1 MENNKLY
8 IIIIVVASF
17 TILFRLLPL
26 FIKIPENN
34 EYLNTF
40 FDILPV
46 SILTVLALPEIFT
59 SIGNDTKNIIL
70 TIIAVFLVLYL
81 TYKNKS
87 LGIIAF
93 SSVILINVLRGI
105 NFGNF

>member
-1 MENNKLY
+1 MENSKLY
-8 IIIIVVASF
+8 IVIIVVASF

-34 EYLNTF
+34 EYFNTF

-46 SILTVLALPEIFT
+46 SILAVLALPDIFT
-59 SIGNDTKNIIL
+59 SVGNDTKNIVL
-70 TIIAVFLVLYL
+70 TSITLLFVLYL

-87 LGIIAF
+87 LGVIAF
-93 SSVILINVLRGI
+93 SSVILLNVLRGI
-105 NFGNF
+105 SFGSF